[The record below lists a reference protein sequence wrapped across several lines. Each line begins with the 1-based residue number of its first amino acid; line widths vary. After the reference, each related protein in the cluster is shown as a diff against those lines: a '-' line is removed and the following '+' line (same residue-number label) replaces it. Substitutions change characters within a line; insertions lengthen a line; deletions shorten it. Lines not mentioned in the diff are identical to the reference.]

1 MVSASSEDLVNE
13 VKNLKKQLDLLNLR
27 ADDFYQKVF
36 NKLKIGVAVFTP
48 DGLVFEVNDRLC
60 EVLQTPRADL
70 IGKNAV
76 DLFSLE
82 TKNDLIKNN
91 WNQRDEV
98 YHASFCLKSGEQL
111 WLEIYGNNCTI
122 DGKALRISAVRTI
135 NQYMDL
141 KQLHTNAEYQ
151 YKLVF
156 ENMNEA
162 FALHKI
168 IVDQDNNPI
177 DYLFI
182 DINRAFEIHTGF
194 KKEQVVNKRVK
205 EVMPDTEDYW
215 IQNYGQ
221 VALTGKPLN
230 FSNFSVH
237 FNKYYEVRAYSP
249 QKGYFATIFTDITSR
264 RQADMELE
272 LHNKRL
278 ELLLELG
285 SIKVDSIEQL
295 MERANN
301 SLQTHFK
308 SNHSFLY
315 YNNYHTGTSKAV
327 FCSSG
332 KPIKPNKEQRASIKS
347 LTNRLPAGYK
357 VLEPEQELLR
367 RIMGAC
373 PDDVTYFD
381 KTLTCYNFVPQS
393 KIQLVLGFIPQ
404 STGLFK
410 INFQKH
416 VELLIENIWQ
426 LIEKQSYLEQVIK
439 EKQKG
444 EIAEARFS
452 EIQKA
457 GKIGWYE
464 ALIHEGLF
472 LGSYETYR
480 VFFDEFYDFPVTV
493 DHLMSVIHPD
503 DREHFFN
510 TVKKNVDAKVPE
522 FDWEYRVITPKS
534 VEKYVFSKA
543 FLKFD
548 KEGNLIRRYGIVQD
562 ITEKKQIEL
571 ELKLHN
577 DRLES
582 MIEIAQL
589 NPQNARDLFYKA
601 LEETLKLTLSDLG
614 LIFRYNHLSGT
625 LKLDSYSKSKI
636 SEKRIAA
643 FKKDVVENHLSWIV
657 NLLKNKKAI
666 TRNSFTFN
674 ESILEQ
680 LVSQSISLKNLMLVP
695 TEVNADETVWVCLAS
710 QNHSYNETDIKQ
722 TTLMMDSMWRMFERQ
737 NYQEELIKAKEKAE
751 ESDKLKSA
759 FLANMSHEIRT
770 PMNGI
775 IGFSE
780 LIVQDDISPEKRK
793 SYANIVIESGK
804 QLLTIVDDILDI
816 SKIEV
821 GQITLFKHPVV
832 VNDMITELFSFYAPR
847 AHSNNLSIFPYKN
860 LSDEESLIFTDKQRV
875 VQVLNNLIS
884 NAFKFTHQGQI
895 SFGYEK
901 KGEMLEFFV
910 KDTGTGIPEHMHQAI
925 FERFRQVEDAVSQ
938 NNTKGTGLGLAISQ
952 KLVELLG
959 GTIYIESEENKG
971 TTFYFTIPYVKPS
984 GEDLKNHLPAA
995 ETTTD
1000 PVITHT
1006 FLIAEDEEVNYL
1018 FLYELLSKPNVM
1030 IVHAKSGIEAVEWCK
1045 KELPIDLVFMDIKMP
1060 GMDGITA
1067 TQKIKKMRPNLPV
1080 IIQSAYAMDVDKER
1094 AIEAGC
1100 SAFVTKPIIKEQ
1112 LLDIVNKL
1120 LQKEVLY
1127 KI

>member
-13 VKNLKKQLDLLNLR
+13 VKNLKKQLDLLALR

-36 NKLKIGVAVFTP
+36 NKLKIGVSIFTP
-48 DGLVFEVNDRLC
+48 DGLIFEVNDRLC

-76 DLFSLE
+76 DLFSQE
-82 TKNDLIKNN
+82 TKQDLIKNN
-91 WNQRDEV
+91 WIKRDEV
-98 YHASFCLKSGEQL
+98 YHASFRLKNGEQI

-122 DGKALRISAVRTI
+122 DGKDLRITAVREI

-141 KQLHTNAEYQ
+141 KQLHTDTEYQ

-168 IVDQDNNPI
+168 IVDDANKPI

-182 DINRAFEIHTGF
+182 DVNHAFEIHTGF
-194 KKEQVVNKRVK
+194 KKEQIVNRSVK

-230 FSNFSVH
+230 FSNYSAH

-249 QKGYFATIFTDITSR
+249 QKGYFATIFTDITRR
-264 RQADMELE
+264 RQADRELE

-278 ELLLELG
+278 ELLLELS
-285 SIKVDSIEQL
+285 SIKVDSITQL
-295 MERANN
+295 MEKANEG
-301 SLQTHFK
+301 LLTYFK
-308 SNHSFLY
+308 SNKSFLY
-315 YNNYHTGTSKAV
+315 YSNYHTGTSRAV
-327 FCSSG
+327 ICSPG
-332 KPIKPNKEQRASIKS
+332 EQHKPDKEQLASIKS
-347 LTNRLPAGYK
+347 LTTRLPAGYK
-357 VLEPEQELLR
+357 VLEPDQELLNR
-367 RIMGAC
+367 LMGGC
-373 PDDVTYFD
+373 PDDSLYLNKHLACLNLMPET
-381 KTLTCYNFVPQS
+381 N
-393 KIQLVLGFIPQ
+393 IQLVLGFIPQ
-404 STGLFK
+404 STGRFD
-410 INFQKH
+410 INYQKH
-416 VELLIENIWQ
+416 VEVLMENIWQ
-426 LIEKQSYLEQVIK
+426 LIEKQSFLEQVIK

-444 EIAEARFS
+444 EIAEARFA

-480 VFFDEFYDFPVTV
+480 VFFDEYYDFPVTV
-493 DHLMSVIHPD
+493 DHLLTAIHPD

-510 TVKKNVDAKVPE
+510 TVKKNVEAKVPE
-522 FDWEYRVITPKS
+522 FDWEYRVVTPKNG
-534 VEKYVFSKA
+534 VKYVFSKA

-548 KEGNLIRRYGIVQD
+548 NQGNLIRRYGIVQD
-562 ITEKKQIEL
+562 ITEKKLIEL

-582 MIEIAQL
+582 MIQIAQL
-589 NPQNARDLFYKA
+589 DPKDANELFYKA
-601 LEETLKLTLSDLG
+601 LEEILKLTLSNLG
-614 LIFRYNHLSGT
+614 LVFRFNHATSK

-636 SEKRIAA
+636 SDKHIAA
-643 FKKDVVENHLSWIV
+643 FKKDVVENHLDWIV
-657 NLLKNKKAI
+657 NLLKNKKVI
-666 TRNSFTFN
+666 TQNNFTFS

-680 LVSQSISLKNLMLVP
+680 LVSPGISLKNLMLVP
-695 TEVNADETVWVCLAS
+695 AEVNADETVWVCLAN
-710 QNHSYNETDIKQ
+710 QNHPYNDTDIKQ

-737 NYQEELIKAKEKAE
+737 IYQEELIKAKEKAE

-780 LIVQDDISPEKRK
+780 LIVQEDISQEKRK

-821 GQITLFKHPVV
+821 GQITMFNHPVV
-832 VNDMITELFSFYAPR
+832 VNDVITELFSFYAPR
-847 AHSNNLSIFPYKN
+847 ARSNNLSIFPYKH
-860 LSDEESLIFTDKQRV
+860 LSDEDSLIFTDKQRV

-895 SFGYEK
+895 SFGYQK
-901 KGEMLEFFV
+901 KGDFLEFYV
-910 KDTGTGIPEHMHQAI
+910 KDTGTGIPKHMHQAI
-925 FERFRQVEDAVSQ
+925 FERFRQVEDASAQ

-959 GTIYIESEENKG
+959 GTIYLESEENKG

-984 GEDLKNHLPAA
+984 DEDLKEHLPT
-995 ETTTD
+995 EEITKE

-1018 FLYELLSKPNVM
+1018 FLYELLVKPNVM
-1030 IVHAKSGIEAVEWCK
+1030 IVHAKNGLEAVEWCK
-1045 KELPIDLVFMDIKMP
+1045 KGLPFDLVLMDIKMP

-1080 IIQSAYAMDVDKER
+1080 IIQSAYAMDVDKKR
-1094 AIEAGC
+1094 AMDAGC
-1100 SAFVTKPIIKEQ
+1100 SAFITKPIIKDQ
-1112 LLDIVNKL
+1112 LLETVNKL